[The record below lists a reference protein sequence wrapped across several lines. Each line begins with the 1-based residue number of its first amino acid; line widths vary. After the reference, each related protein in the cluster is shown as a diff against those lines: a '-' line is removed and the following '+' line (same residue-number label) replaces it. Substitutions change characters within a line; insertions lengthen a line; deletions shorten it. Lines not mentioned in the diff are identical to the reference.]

1 MRGYLILFLFILS
14 LSLYRSLYCQMS
26 MSNVERL
33 LNFGPKNLM
42 TTYSIVAALNADLK
56 GKRFD
61 VPGSLAAKLGGKSFR
76 SKLSLPSP
84 TASTSA
90 DSADKIPA
98 IAQKP
103 RKPSL
108 KQLKAKPE
116 KWSETELAKGFIDEN
131 GQEVW
136 IVQDVLAYS
145 ATKGYKVKW
154 LGWADTTWNR
164 PEDMPRN
171 DVWLNARMAKARH
184 MHFCRK

>member
-1 MRGYLILFLFILS
+1 
-14 LSLYRSLYCQMS
+14 
-26 MSNVERL
+26 
-33 LNFGPKNLM
+33 M
-42 TTYSIVAALNADLK
+42 TTYSIVAALNSDLK

-61 VPGSLAAKLGGKSFR
+61 GPCSLAAKLGGKSFR

-84 TASTSA
+84 TATSE
-90 DSADKIPA
+90 DSAKKTPEKA
-98 IAQKP
+98 PKP

-116 KWSETELAKGFIDEN
+116 KWSETELAEGFIDEN

-145 ATKGYKVKW
+145 ASKGYRVKW
-154 LGWADTTWNR
+154 LGWPETTWNR